1 MNRRIPKVK
10 SQTAEKKYLP
20 EMPAKE
26 IEELNTA
33 AKSASVKIIADN
45 IARMKKT
52 DANRPAAMQYF
63 DDVSNFFGEREKEI
77 QEQKAKGKKV
87 IGYFCIF
94 APIELILAA
103 DAIPVRVNS
112 GWYDTSKLGD
122 RVVPVEVCPVIRS
135 TIGAKMIGLSP
146 YLELSDAVI
155 STLTCDGMTK
165 LGEILSDAIPVWT
178 MTPPRVKDSAQS
190 LQLWKEE
197 IKSIKAQIEKLTGNK
212 ITAKKLKAAIETMQK
227 ASKAFRRLQD
237 LRKGNTVIMGR
248 DAMLV
253 NQTSMWDNIERW
265 TQKTEALC
273 DELDKRVQQKAWAC
287 PPDTPRV
294 IITGTPMFWPDN
306 WKLPTLIEEA
316 TPQGVLVGDEL
327 CSSDRILYDPV
338 GIDEWTMDDMIN
350 GIAERY
356 LMASTCPCFTSK
368 DGNEDRVNWLLNK
381 VKENKAQG
389 VIYYVVRGCILYAME
404 YTRVKRALDKLSIP
418 VYYLDT
424 EYTRED
430 VGQMK
435 TRVEAFLEM
444 LTARMDF

>member
-1 MNRRIPKVK
+1 MKN
-10 SQTAEKKYLP
+10 QNAEKKYLP
-20 EMPAKE
+20 EVAQRE
-26 IEELNTA
+26 ADELNTSIRA
-33 AKSASVKIIADN
+33 SSAKIMADN

-52 DANRPAAMQYF
+52 DPKRPATMQYF
-63 DDVSNFFGEREKEI
+63 DEISNFFGQREKEI
-77 QEQKAKGKKV
+77 QAEKAKGKKV
-87 IGYFCIF
+87 IGYFCVF

-112 GWYDTSKLGD
+112 GWYDSAKLGD

-146 YLELSDAVI
+146 YLELSDAAI

-165 LGEILSDAIPVWT
+165 LSEILSDAIPIWT
-178 MTPPRVKDSAQS
+178 MTPPRVKDSEQS
-190 LQLWKEE
+190 LRLWKEE
-197 IKSIKAQIEKLTGNK
+197 IKAIKNQVEKLTGNK
-212 ITAKKLKAAIETMQK
+212 ITPKKLKEAIEKMQK

-237 LRKGNTVIMGR
+237 LRKGNPVIMGR

-253 NQTSMWDNIERW
+253 NQTAMYDNIERW

-273 DELDKRVQQKAWAC
+273 DELEKRRDQKDWAC
-287 PPDTPRV
+287 APDAPRV
-294 IITGTPMFWPDN
+294 VVTGTPMFWPDN
-306 WKLPTLIEEA
+306 WKLPTLVEEA
-316 TPQGVLVGDEL
+316 NPQGVIVGDEL
-327 CSSDRILYDPV
+327 CSSDRVLYDPV

-356 LMASTCPCFTSK
+356 LMASTCPCFTSE
-368 DGNEDRVNWLLNK
+368 DGNEDRVNWLLTK
-381 VKENKAQG
+381 VKDHKASG
-389 VIYYVVRGCILYAME
+389 VIYYVVRGCMLYAME
-404 YTRVKRALDKLSIP
+404 YARVKKALDKLNIP

-444 LTARMDF
+444 LSARVDF

>member
-1 MNRRIPKVK
+1 MKGP
-10 SQTAEKKYLP
+10 APEKKYLS
-20 EMPAKE
+20 EMPQKE
-26 IEELNTA
+26 IEELNT
-33 AKSASVKIIADN
+33 SVKATSARVIAEN
-45 IARMKKT
+45 IAKMKKT
-52 DANRPAAMQYF
+52 DPHRPAAMQYF
-63 DDVSNFFGEREKEI
+63 DEISNFFGQRQKEI
-77 QEQKAKGKKV
+77 QDAKTKGKKV
-87 IGYFCIF
+87 IGYFCVF
-94 APIELILAA
+94 APVELILAA

-122 RVVPVEVCPVIRS
+122 RIVPVEVCPVIRS

-165 LGEILSDAIPVWT
+165 LSEILSDAKPVWT

-212 ITAKKLKAAIETMQK
+212 ITAKKLKAAIETTQK

-237 LRKGNTVIMGR
+237 LRKGDPVIMGR

-253 NQTSMWDNIERW
+253 NQSAMWDDLERW
-265 TQKTEALC
+265 TEKTEALC
-273 DELDKRVQQKAWAC
+273 NELDKRVQAKAWAC
-287 PPDTPRV
+287 APDTPRV
-294 IITGTPMFWPDN
+294 VVTGTPMFWPDN

-316 TPQGVLVGDEL
+316 TPPGIIVGDEL
-327 CSSDRILYDPV
+327 CSSDRVLYDPV
-338 GIDEWTMDDMIN
+338 GVDEWTMDDMIN
-350 GIAERY
+350 GVAERY

-368 DGNEDRVNWLLNK
+368 DGNEDRVNWLITKL
-381 VKENKAQG
+381 KETKAQG

-404 YTRVKRALDKLSIP
+404 YSRIKKALDKLHMP

-444 LTARMDF
+444 LTARVDI